1 MAFGLARSA
10 LQGWAMADLRRGIG
24 GTPNGAS
31 TSSDGAW
38 LTSGG
43 APVAGWFSRAA
54 CLTSKR
60 PTVYRFCW
68 RVSARSAVIRRA
80 PDNGPPL
87 RAAPHL
93 VLYSAS
99 EKLKI

>member
-80 PDNGPPL
+80 RTTARRYG
-87 RAAPHL
+87 RHL
-93 VLYSAS
+93 TWVLYSAS